1 MDDRLQR
8 RVLELARGL
17 AVEECERLA
26 ALGTF
31 ADIEDLTAEIG
42 DELTRQLLKIELS
55 RRSEEMSAAGSH
67 CCPECGHEVAVE
79 AEREPLIL
87 KGLRGE
93 VEYSEP
99 VCRCPR
105 CRASFFPSGRRI
117 EASASRNAHAT
128 DD

>member
-17 AVEECERLA
+17 AVEEFERLA

-55 RRSEEMSAAGSH
+55 RRSEEMNAAGTH
-67 CCPECGHEVAVE
+67 RCPECGQEVPVE
-79 AEREPLIL
+79 DEQEPLIL

-99 VCRCPR
+99 VCRCPH

-117 EASASRNAHAT
+117 EASAS
-128 DD
+128 